1 MKLIEAVLVLILT
14 DTSVGVCV
22 QLKNHSLQ
30 SSIGRQRL
38 TQKVAELIVLVALNV
53 LTGLDNVHFNQ
64 DYVQMFYLIF
74 AAFEVVSI
82 LENLNALGLISDK
95 TIDILRIDNS
105 RKKDNTSDKK

>member
-1 MKLIEAVLVLILT
+1 MKLIEAVLVLILA
-14 DTSVGVCV
+14 DTAVGVCV

-30 SSIGRQRL
+30 SALGRQRL

-53 LTGLDNVHFNQ
+53 LTDLDNVHFNQ

-74 AAFEVVSI
+74 AGFEVISI
-82 LENLNALGLISDK
+82 LENLNCLGLINDK

-105 RKKDNTSDKK
+105 RKKDDVSNKK

>member
-14 DTSVGVCV
+14 DTAVGICV

-30 SSIGRQRL
+30 SALGRQRL
-38 TQKVAELIVLVALNV
+38 TQKVAELIVLVALNI
-53 LTGLDNVHFNQ
+53 LTGLDTVHFNQ

-74 AAFEVVSI
+74 AGFEVVSI
-82 LENLNALGLISDK
+82 LENLNCLGLISDK

-105 RKKDNTSDKK
+105 RKRDNTSDKK